1 MLSDGLLTVTPA
13 GPPWRKVCI
22 AVFTSLALAAILCWP
37 LPTSPKVAMVA
48 PLQMTGD
55 ASDIQAV
62 QRMYDYF
69 LAGKLQGPSCVEA
82 AKEIA
87 IDDVVYDTTS
97 DAMPHISGARLYHG
111 PQGICE
117 FGEFL
122 SSFRQ
127 PDYTLVE
134 MLHNGKGTVVIKES
148 LTPTVI
154 ATGKT
159 TDHPLENMV
168 EYKVKDGKL
177 SHMKARRTARRKP
190 WFEPVRHFGW
200 AHLIAAEQ
208 MERRLN
214 PVKNVHRFASLV
226 HTAQAFWMYSQSAQ
240 YFSVQD

>member
-1 MLSDGLLTVTPA
+1 
-13 GPPWRKVCI
+13 
-22 AVFTSLALAAILCWP
+22 
-37 LPTSPKVAMVA
+37 
-48 PLQMTGD
+48 
-55 ASDIQAV
+55 
-62 QRMYDYF
+62 MYDYF

-177 SHMKARRTARRKP
+177 SHMKVY
-190 WFEPVRHFGW
+190 WGEPKLFD
-200 AHLIAAEQ
+200 
-208 MERRLN
+208 
-214 PVKNVHRFASLV
+214 SLFV
-226 HTAQAFWMYSQSAQ
+226 GGS
-240 YFSVQD
+240 